1 MNTAPPDRLQTAC
14 PHCGKR
20 FATART
26 NEGKRARCP
35 GCSQAFVIA
44 AADEVA
50 PAAMVTDAPDPA
62 APPANVVSHTTAA
75 VSHTA
80 AAVSRAGPA
89 PAKPPSPAPAE
100 PPAPDPADIPASVP
114 ASAAALAD
122 GRLCAICQ
130 SPFAAD
136 EAACTCPDCSSPYH
150 QECWDYNLGC
160 AVYGC
165 EQTPITEGLS
175 DLEVPAAHWGKEEKE
190 CPRCKKTILAAATRC
205 RHCGAT
211 FSSAMP
217 QGSTSYQ
224 AQQRAQAKVP
234 AVRTFSI
241 WLLVF
246 SLLTCTAPLAAI
258 VGPIWYYSNRETIR
272 RLPTLNAA
280 MCRIAVGVAIF
291 QTAIVVL
298 LAAAHALLSA

>member
-1 MNTAPPDRLQTAC
+1 MSTEPTDRLHTAC

-20 FATART
+20 FATARA

-35 GCSQAFVIA
+35 GCSQAFVITD
-44 AADEVA
+44 ADEIVVA
-50 PAAMVTDAPDPA
+50 AVVSDAPDAA
-62 APPANVVSHTTAA
+62 APPARVVSATGAA
-75 VSHTA
+75 VSPA
-80 AAVSRAGPA
+80 ASTSPPA
-89 PAKPPSPAPAE
+89 TSEASAAAPAE
-100 PPAPDPADIPASVP
+100 PPSPDPADIPPSVP
-114 ASAAALAD
+114 ASAAALVD
-122 GRLCAICQ
+122 GRLCGICQ

-136 EAACTCPDCSSPYH
+136 EAACTCPDCSAPYH

-175 DLEVPAAHWGKEEKE
+175 HLEVPAAHWGKEEKE

-211 FSSAMP
+211 FSSATP
-217 QGSTSYQ
+217 QGSASYH
-224 AQQRAQAKVP
+224 AQQRAQAKLP
-234 AVRTFSI
+234 AVRTLSI

-246 SLLTCTAPLAAI
+246 SLLTCTAPLAAV

-291 QTAIVVL
+291 QTVIVVL